1 MTRKKIKFDT
11 AVNGREAVDKW
22 ATGGFHL
29 ILVRTVRSISSGTA
43 NADTLYAVGL
53 PLQMDIQLPVM
64 DGIEATK
71 EIRKQELMSNV
82 GQLPATPPVHT
93 AGFVPGYVNGLVDMP
108 APHSAAMPPAAHH
121 PSGSSAP
128 QTPFRASVI
137 IVALTA
143 SVLNS
148 DRVAAL
154 AAGCNDFLN
163 KPVSL
168 PWLEKK
174 IIEWGSMQYI
184 LLSGAGVFDAE
195 RRAQRSLF
203 RGQGA
208 AAAAASSSDVRR
220 GFGSNPDAQAK
231 LLASKLY
238 LPAPKKRRPPLP
250 TSPRS
255 TGKVHLLSSAT
266 GEWAGSSDSP
276 PGKIAGGGN
285 IKVGGPINLMKERP
299 VLDVEASQE
308 ESKTR
313 TEADEETAKA
323 TDEEAAK
330 TNATDEESGHHQGE
344 ETEKKE
350 DDAA

>member
-1 MTRKKIKFDT
+1 
-11 AVNGREAVDKW
+11 
-22 ATGGFHL
+22 
-29 ILVRTVRSISSGTA
+29 
-43 NADTLYAVGL
+43 
-53 PLQMDIQLPVM
+53 MDIQLPVM

-71 EIRKQELMSNV
+71 EIRKQELMANV

-93 AGFVPGYVNGLVDMP
+93 AGFVPGYVNGIVDMP
-108 APHSAAMPPAAHH
+108 APSSAAIPATPHLS
-121 PSGSSAP
+121 SGSSSG

-238 LPAPKKRRPPLP
+238 LPASKKRRPGLP
-250 TSPRS
+250 PSPRS
-255 TGKVHLLSSAT
+255 APKVQLLSAVT
-266 GEWAGSSDSP
+266 GERTSSSDSP

-285 IKVGGPINLMKERP
+285 IQVGRVFNGIKDGSDYDTE
-299 VLDVEASQE
+299 VS
-308 ESKTR
+308 
-313 TEADEETAKA
+313 TEAGKIKREAEEEVAKG
-323 TDEEAAK
+323 TDQEAAK
-330 TNATDEESGHHQGE
+330 TTETEEESGNLPGGE
-344 ETEKKE
+344 AGSKK